1 MLCGFGCAREINGLL
16 RSGKFP
22 EGVQCLLLFGWVNKF
37 LFATS
42 LLRAQG
48 TQTLDVLTNI
58 TVVSSFSHIFESA
71 VRQINNNIIL
81 RGRAEYEI
89 KNNLGQA

>member
-22 EGVQCLLLFGWVNKF
+22 EGVQCLLFGWVNKF
-37 LFATS
+37 LFAPS
-42 LLRAQG
+42 LSRAQG
-48 TQTLDVLTNI
+48 TQTLDVLTTI
-58 TVVSSFSHIFESA
+58 TVVISFTHIFESA

-89 KNNLGQA
+89 KHNPGQA